1 MKRLH
6 FLIISLMLTAVSLPA
21 YSNGKISK
29 KQLIETYKKELATAT
44 SARDSVRILYSLFDL
59 SDRKGQI
66 KYAWELYYTAER
78 AENINAQLDMLRNL
92 GTFYANNDSIVNRLI
107 EYTERVN
114 NATARAATKT
124 FILNQHINRKGRH
137 PKDSQLQLML
147 LDSITKSHN
156 YNGGDIYDKISLLYQ
171 IIQYLGVDADGVLF
185 KECLDRYGELLE
197 QLPTSDYPL
206 KNQFYTTAA
215 MIHSRINGNPSK
227 AIQYDRNLIEII
239 EQLQQMYI
247 KKNRK
252 FRNYDTNKFI
262 SYRRMLSNYSA
273 LTDEEIEEIHD
284 SIQALYNR
292 DADVRQ
298 TMDTHGQ
305 AYAFYYMATI
315 NYKDAIPA
323 IKGLLKNPDLSAY
336 HNQKYISML
345 IEASKALG
353 DKETYLESLEN
364 FIVFSKEIDS
374 LRRITMK
381 REIMLRDSILSTPL
395 LFRESG
401 STNKNDSYSNLKN
414 TEKTLIILAS
424 VLAILLIIY
433 VILYFRLRIK
443 ASGKD
448 IRE

>member
-6 FLIISLMLTAVSLPA
+6 IIFITLTLLAIGQSA
-21 YSNGKISK
+21 DANNKISK
-29 KQLIETYKKELATAT
+29 KRLIETYKKELATAT

-78 AENINAQLDMLRNL
+78 AENVNAQLDMLRNL
-92 GTFYANNDSIVNRLI
+92 ATFYANSDSVVNQLI
-107 EYTERVN
+107 EYTEKIN

-124 FILNQHINRKGRH
+124 FILNQHINRKSRY
-137 PKDSQLQLML
+137 PQDSQLQLML

-171 IIQYLGVDADGVLF
+171 IIQYLGADADGVLF
-185 KECLDRYGELLE
+185 KECLDRYGDLLD

-215 MIHSRINGNPSK
+215 MIHSRINGNPAK
-227 AIQYDRNLIEII
+227 AIQYDRNLIDII
-239 EQLQQMYI
+239 EQLQQMYV

-262 SYRRMLSNYSA
+262 SYRRMLSNYPA
-273 LTDEEIEEIHD
+273 LSDEEINEIHD

-292 DADVRQ
+292 DSDVRQ

-305 AYAFYYMATI
+305 AYAFYYMATKD
-315 NYKDAIPA
+315 YKEAIPA
-323 IKGLLKNPDLSAY
+323 IKGLLKNPDQSAY
-336 HNQKYISML
+336 HKQKYVSML

-353 DKETYLESLEN
+353 DKETYIESMEN
-364 FIVFSKEIDS
+364 FITLSKEIDS

-395 LFRESG
+395 LFKESVSAEKHDHFG
-401 STNKNDSYSNLKN
+401 NQSGMESTLV
-414 TEKTLIILAS
+414 ILAS
-424 VLAILLIIY
+424 VLAALLIVY
-433 VILYFRLRIK
+433 VVLYFRLRLK
-443 ASGKD
+443 VAEPK
-448 IRE
+448 RRN